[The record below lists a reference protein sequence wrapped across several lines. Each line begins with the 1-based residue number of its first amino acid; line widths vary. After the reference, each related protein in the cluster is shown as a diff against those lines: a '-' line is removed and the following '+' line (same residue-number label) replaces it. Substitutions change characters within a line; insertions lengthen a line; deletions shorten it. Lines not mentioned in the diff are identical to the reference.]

1 MLGKNGIVSKLAIVV
16 IMGAVAAAPAPVPQS
31 AQRAIKRRADVFAFA
46 PAHAT
51 AGFRYMRWT
60 FQASPPLMR
69 IFFENDAKRQEI
81 IFATAAQFAPCKNG
95 SEHTYH
101 VDGLAVY
108 FTHTPVTQQAW
119 RCVRVRGV
127 TVRVIAATREPA
139 AKLRPA
145 LLTAMA
151 AAGMRIR

>member
-1 MLGKNGIVSKLAIVV
+1 MLGKNAVVSKLVIVALA
-16 IMGAVAAAPAPVPQS
+16 GAVAVAAPPVPRTV
-31 AQRAIKRRADVFAFA
+31 QRTIGRRTGVFAFA
-46 PAHAT
+46 PT
-51 AGFRYMRWT
+51 RVPAGFRYAKWAY
-60 FQASPPLMR
+60 QASPPLLR

-81 IFATAAQFAPCKNG
+81 IFATAAQLAPCKTG
-95 SEHTYH
+95 SGRTFH

-139 AKLRPA
+139 VKLRPS
-145 LLTAMA
+145 LLTAMVA
-151 AAGMRIR
+151 AAARIR